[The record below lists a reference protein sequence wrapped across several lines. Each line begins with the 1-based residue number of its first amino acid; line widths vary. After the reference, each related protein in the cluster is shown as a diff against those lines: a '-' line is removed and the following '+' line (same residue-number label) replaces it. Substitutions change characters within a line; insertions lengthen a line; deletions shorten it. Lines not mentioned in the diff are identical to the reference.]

1 MTFDKSKDEPVLG
14 ETIPVAVID
23 VARQT
28 ISVPKQKA
36 QDPTEQ
42 ISALRRELEALKIG
56 IEDAGKTVAGRAKK
70 AGQRLEDGVGGYP
83 VTSVGAVVVATVVV
97 ALLIGP
103 LVSPPEP
110 PMSRYRRMLRQ
121 LRHQLEQRY

>member
-1 MTFDKSKDEPVLG
+1 MTSDKSKDEPVLG
-14 ETIPVAVID
+14 EPIPVAVID

-28 ISVPKQKA
+28 ISIPKQKA
-36 QDPTEQ
+36 QDPAEQ

-70 AGQRLEDGVGGYP
+70 AGRRLEDSVGGYP
-83 VTSVGAVVVATVVV
+83 VTSYGAVVVATAFV
-97 ALLIGP
+97 ALLIGR